1 VGCTGK
7 FQHLLP
13 KIQADNVRQGGKVFC
28 KDPKAGLFNDM
39 SDAEAEK
46 WMQVLECQP
55 SSGWNDKCTY
65 AGWKD
70 VPSVY
75 LVCENDAAI
84 PPPLQ
89 MQMVALAG
97 SEVVTCSAAHM
108 MILSQPDTVV
118 EVVRKAA
125 GETL

>member
-1 VGCTGK
+1 M
-7 FQHLLP
+7 
-13 KIQADNVRQGGKVFC
+13 FC
-28 KDPKAGLFNDM
+28 KDPRNSLFNDM

-46 WMQVLECQP
+46 WAAVLECQP

-84 PPPLQ
+84 PLELQ
-89 MQMVALAG
+89 MQVASLAG
-97 SEVVTCSAAHM
+97 SEVVTCSAGHM
-108 MILSQPDTVV
+108 VMLSQPEKVV

-125 GETL
+125 GESI